1 MRVIVT
7 GATGFLGARLALRL
21 KTDGWEVAG
30 VGRDP
35 ERGRWLAQRGI
46 SFFRL
51 DLTAPGGGDALRAFG
66 PADLF
71 VHAGGLSSAFGR
83 RRDFLSANVTGTRTA
98 LELARRASVRRF
110 VFISSPSVYARFCDQ
125 FDLPETAPLPRPL
138 TPYADSKAR
147 AETLVLGN
155 ADLSPIVLR
164 PRALYGPGD
173 TALLP
178 RLLRA
183 AQGGSLPLLRGGN
196 ALTNLTHVDDAV
208 EAILAAGRAGP
219 KVGGEVFNVAGSEV
233 LRLTDVVDRVAERA
247 GLKISWRRVP
257 WTAALALARLSE
269 SLARLKPGMP
279 EPAVTVHGLT
289 AFAFSQ
295 TLDTSK
301 ARNLLGFVP
310 QVLFEDG
317 LERTLGAEAKR

>member
-21 KTDGWEVAG
+21 KTEGWEVAG
-30 VGRDP
+30 IGRNP
-35 ERGRWLAQRGI
+35 ERGRWLTENGI
-46 SFFRL
+46 GFFPL
-51 DLTAPGGGDALRAFG
+51 DLTAPGSRDALRAFG
-66 PADLF
+66 SADLF

-83 RRDFLSANVTGTRTA
+83 RRDFLAANVTGTCTA
-98 LELARRASVRRF
+98 LALARRAHVRRF

-164 PRALYGPGD
+164 PRAMYGLGD

-183 AQGGSLPLLRGGN
+183 AQGGGLPLLRGGN

-208 EAILAAGRAGP
+208 EAILAAGGAGP
-219 KVGGEVFNVAGSEV
+219 KVGGEIFNIAGDEV

-247 GLKISWRRVP
+247 GLEISWRPVP
-257 WTAALALARLSE
+257 WTLALALARLSE
-269 SLARLKPGMP
+269 ALARLKPGMP

-301 ARNLLGFVP
+301 ARNLLGFAPKVR
-310 QVLFEDG
+310 FEVG
-317 LERTLGAEAKR
+317 LERTLGAREKR